1 MTTTELSRYTAQLI
15 RRLRWRHVPRADIDD
30 AVAVV
35 ESHVRDTGQR
45 PEQEFGSARE
55 YAQSFPRRD
64 VPEHWPRHIAALVIG
79 TLAGM
84 LLITAISAQTRGDEL
99 PGGWDPVVGIVV
111 SVAVLVAWVA
121 YVIGATVVVRRRRV
135 DRR

>member
-1 MTTTELSRYTAQLI
+1 MRSVARRPTPGPVARVLDHHVGHRQCGGLMTTTELSRYTTQLI

-84 LLITAISAQTRGDEL
+84 LLITAISAQTRGD
-99 PGGWDPVVGIVV
+99 
-111 SVAVLVAWVA
+111 
-121 YVIGATVVVRRRRV
+121 
-135 DRR
+135 